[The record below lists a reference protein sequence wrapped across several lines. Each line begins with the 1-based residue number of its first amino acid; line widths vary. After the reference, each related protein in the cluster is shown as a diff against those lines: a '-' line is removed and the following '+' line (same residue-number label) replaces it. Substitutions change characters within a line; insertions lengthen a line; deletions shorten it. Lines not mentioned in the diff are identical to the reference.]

1 MGYLG
6 NPSTITGSQ
15 NYKRLDFTATASQ
28 TSFQISGGYPING
41 IDVYRNGVKLANGK
55 DFTASDGNYVNLLS
69 AANENDS
76 TIELT
81 FNWEQE
87 DAYSVGENFGHIA
100 YGVENIYDFC
110 TNLQRKGVKILRPPR
125 DGKMAFIRSPDQISI
140 ELLQIGDPLPPR
152 EPWLSMENQGK
163 W

>member
-1 MGYLG
+1 MIYLH
-6 NPSTITGSQ
+6 TMIRVQ
-15 NYKRLDFTATASQ
+15 NLENSLDF
-28 TSFQISGGYPING
+28 FVNKLGLKE
-41 IDVYRNGVKLANGK
+41 VKRKEVPEGKYTLVFLA
-55 DFTASDGNYVNLLS
+55 V
-69 AANENDS
+69 NENDS

-81 FNWEQE
+81 FNWGQK
-87 DAYSVGENFGHIA
+87 DPYSVGDNFGHIA